1 MLQVYLTNYGLL
13 KKVRRSGKKD
23 ISTKLKKLVKIMTVD
38 EYLERNP
45 NSKRF
50 AAAVR
55 RMFNE
60 LKPVVWVSFIGTSK
74 HDIPH
79 PIHGTIFYKDMSA
92 AEYDELMIINSK
104 FNRIYVQEKRK
115 QQLKEATEQW
125 SI

>member
-1 MLQVYLTNYGLL
+1 
-13 KKVRRSGKKD
+13 
-23 ISTKLKKLVKIMTVD
+23 MTVD

-60 LKPVVWVSFIGTSK
+60 LQPVVWVSIIGKGK
-74 HDIPH
+74 HDIPR
-79 PIHGTIFYKDMSA
+79 PIRGTIFYKDMSV
-92 AEYDELMIINSK
+92 AEYDELMIINGK

-115 QQLKEATEQW
+115 QEIKSASEQW
-125 SI
+125 SV